1 MITIYIS
8 TSLFPSFRHLCQ
20 RMPCCSN
27 QSASNE
33 DGDGVADEDG
43 ARKEETV
50 CTVHKDKLATK
61 GTVYSV

>member
-1 MITIYIS
+1 
-8 TSLFPSFRHLCQ
+8 
-20 RMPCCSN
+20 MPCCSN

-33 DGDGVADEDG
+33 DGDADGVADEDG

-50 CTVHKDKLATK
+50 RTVHKDKLATK